1 MNIDHQS
8 YYTGISLIDNQHEH
22 YLCLVDDMFALCEE
36 PKVEQAAVEDGLT
49 RVLAY
54 AIEHFD
60 AEEALM
66 LSTQYPGYETHR
78 MKHNEFRDEADRLH
92 DICKK
97 DIDPEDLV
105 IRLTKW
111 LVEWIYEQVLTHDKA
126 LAAFLKKQRQES
138 PNH

>member
-1 MNIDHQS
+1 
-8 YYTGISLIDNQHEH
+8 
-22 YLCLVDDMFALCEE
+22 LCQQ
-36 PKVEQAAVEDGLT
+36 PKVEQASVEDGLT

-66 LSTQYPGYETHR
+66 LSTQYPGYEIHR

-111 LVEWIYEQVLTHDKA
+111 LVEWFYEQILTHDKA